1 MSLNRSRDVGH
12 RLDTVPLVADGRS
25 GGVAAAMRRVVAEL
39 PGGGEQRPGQL
50 RMAEEVAAAI
60 DEGRH
65 LLVQAG
71 TGTGKSL
78 GYLVPVLLARR
89 PAVVATATKA
99 LQEQLVS
106 NDLPFLRRALGNDF
120 RWALLKGRSN
130 YLCRAALDDAA
141 SGNDQGVLLD
151 GGALGR
157 ERLAEVVTWADETPT
172 GDRADL
178 PFALPN
184 SDWSRLSVGPSECP
198 GAQRCP
204 HGDIC
209 FAEDARHRASTA
221 DVVVVNIHLYCTHLA
236 SGGMVLPEHDVV
248 VVDEAHALEDIAAAT
263 LGATITPNQLHAL
276 AAAVRSLFT
285 PDHHTIASLDA
296 AGARLGRALDAH
308 AGERVDPGEG
318 ELGLA
323 LLGASEAA
331 GTAAAA
337 ARDVDPGGEG
347 ASRKERLL
355 QLASTVVGDLRGA
368 TELGDGHVAWVEER
382 PAVALR
388 VAPVDVGAELA
399 ARLFPEVTVVL
410 TSATLQ
416 VGGSFEAVAQRLG
429 LDRPGSG
436 DDQHDGG
443 SAPAWQGLDVGSP
456 FDYPT
461 QALLYCAAHLPD
473 PRSPAYE
480 EAMLDELEALVRAAG
495 GRSLA
500 LFTSRRAM
508 EVAAER
514 LRDRL
519 PYRVLVQDALP
530 RAQLHQAF
538 LAEESSVLVATMS
551 FWQGFDAPGATC
563 SLVVVDRLPF
573 ARPDDPLAAARRQAA
588 TRARRNAF
596 AAVDL
601 PRAAILL
608 AQGAGRLI
616 RSGDDRG
623 VVAVLDRRL
632 ATASYR
638 WDLVRSLPPM
648 RRTRDPAEARRFLAE
663 LAGAGPVR
671 SPVAERN
678 HWRPP
683 TR

>member
-1 MSLNRSRDVGH
+1 M
-12 RLDTVPLVADGRS
+12 PLVADGRS
-25 GGVAAAMRRVVAEL
+25 GGVAVAMGRVVAEL

-130 YLCRAALDDAA
+130 YLCRAALDDAV

-285 PDHHTIASLDA
+285 PDHHAIASLDA

-323 LLGASEAA
+323 LLGA
-331 GTAAAA
+331 
-337 ARDVDPGGEG
+337 
-347 ASRKERLL
+347 
-355 QLASTVVGDLRGA
+355 
-368 TELGDGHVAWVEER
+368 
-382 PAVALR
+382 
-388 VAPVDVGAELA
+388 
-399 ARLFPEVTVVL
+399 
-410 TSATLQ
+410 
-416 VGGSFEAVAQRLG
+416 
-429 LDRPGSG
+429 
-436 DDQHDGG
+436 
-443 SAPAWQGLDVGSP
+443 
-456 FDYPT
+456 
-461 QALLYCAAHLPD
+461 
-473 PRSPAYE
+473 
-480 EAMLDELEALVRAAG
+480 
-495 GRSLA
+495 
-500 LFTSRRAM
+500 
-508 EVAAER
+508 
-514 LRDRL
+514 
-519 PYRVLVQDALP
+519 
-530 RAQLHQAF
+530 
-538 LAEESSVLVATMS
+538 
-551 FWQGFDAPGATC
+551 
-563 SLVVVDRLPF
+563 
-573 ARPDDPLAAARRQAA
+573 
-588 TRARRNAF
+588 
-596 AAVDL
+596 
-601 PRAAILL
+601 
-608 AQGAGRLI
+608 
-616 RSGDDRG
+616 
-623 VVAVLDRRL
+623 
-632 ATASYR
+632 
-638 WDLVRSLPPM
+638 
-648 RRTRDPAEARRFLAE
+648 
-663 LAGAGPVR
+663 
-671 SPVAERN
+671 
-678 HWRPP
+678 
-683 TR
+683 